1 MIVSARIEHH
11 QDFLFKEEIPDKY
24 IPDHRLSEKVLSIK
38 ETPADIQNYQLSTNG
53 LFLIYSEM
61 RFEKPTRI
69 LTEINGE
76 AVTSQFILSK
86 ETNGLNRKQAS
97 RYGHSRHNIRYI
109 PSSKQAY
116 EIKKDIDFIYF
127 MIVLSK
133 DYYLNLVDLYSP
145 LHEHFV
151 QEMQKG
157 KTTSFGKQDLYA
169 TPEMRHTIEAIRS
182 SKQEGELKRLF
193 TDARITEL
201 ILYQLEQ
208 FSLFMETGREDL
220 IERDIPRLEE
230 AREILEQQYMAPPTH
245 KQLSKMV
252 LLNEFKLRNG
262 FKKYFGSTIYDYI
275 TRLRMENAKRMII
288 EERKNM
294 YEVGIHVG
302 FKHQASF
309 TNAFKKYYGILP
321 SDIRF

>member
-24 IPDHRLSEKVLSIK
+24 TLGHRLSEKILTIK
-38 ETPADIQNYQLSTNG
+38 EAPADIQNYQLSTNG

-61 RFEKPTRI
+61 RFDKPAKI
-69 LTEINGE
+69 LTEVQGE
-76 AVTSQFILSK
+76 AIASQFILTK
-86 ETNGLNRKQAS
+86 EAKGAEKKQLF

-109 PSSKQAY
+109 PSSKQTY
-116 EIKKDIDFIYF
+116 EVKQDIDFIYF

-151 QEMQKG
+151 QEIQKG
-157 KTTSFGKQDLYA
+157 ETASFGEHDLYA
-169 TPEMRHTIEAIRS
+169 THEMRKAIEAIRS
-182 SKQEGELKRLF
+182 SRQEGELKRLF
-193 TDARITEL
+193 MDARITEL
-201 ILYQLEQ
+201 IMYQLEQ
-208 FSLFMETGREDL
+208 FSQYADTEKEDF

-230 AREILEQQYMAPPTH
+230 AREILEQQYIDPPTH

-262 FKKYFGSTIYDYI
+262 FKKYFGTTIYDYI
-275 TRLRMENAKRMII
+275 TRLRMETAKRMII
-288 EERKNM
+288 EEQKNM
-294 YEVGIHVG
+294 YEVGAYVG
-302 FKHQASF
+302 FKYQASF

-321 SDIRF
+321 SDIRV